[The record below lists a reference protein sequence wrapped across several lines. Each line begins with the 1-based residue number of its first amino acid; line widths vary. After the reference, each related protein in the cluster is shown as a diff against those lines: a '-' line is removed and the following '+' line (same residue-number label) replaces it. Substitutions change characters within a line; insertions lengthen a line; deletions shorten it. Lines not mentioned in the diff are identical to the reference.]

1 VPTRSERRRRERAG
15 RRPAGPP
22 PGPALI
28 RPRELIILAVL
39 GGALLAGFLAFL
51 LLRGG
56 DGDSS
61 PSAVASPL
69 VPTTPDEIAIES
81 LARQSVES
89 LPRGEWPL
97 LYDSFTPE
105 FQQRCSREEF
115 VAAGEAGAQ
124 EQGDQLPLI
133 RFVRLEDVVFEGDT
147 AKGVIVGEIAGQTE
161 YRLRSAYQKVDGAWK
176 LAPTDGTEGC
186 QSFDRLPTPAP

>member
-1 VPTRSERRRRERAG
+1 MPTRSERRRRERAG
-15 RRPAGPP
+15 RRPAGPLP
-22 PGPALI
+22 AAALI

-61 PSAVASPL
+61 PSAAASPL
-69 VPTTPDEIAIES
+69 IPTTPDEIAIES
-81 LARQSVES
+81 LARQAVES

-133 RFVRLEDVVFEGDT
+133 HFVRLEDVVFTGDT
-147 AKGVIVGEIAGQTE
+147 AKGIIVGEITGQGE
-161 YRLRSAYQKVDGAWK
+161 YRLRSAYQKVEGAWK
-176 LAPTDGTEGC
+176 LTPTDGTEGC
-186 QSFDRLPTPAP
+186 QSFDRLATPAP